1 MQVEIPF
8 IHAAYRPTKR
18 VIAEEQDTIVVVGK
32 AKQKRKRK
40 VEKKSSVELERS
52 LTVTE
57 GAAATPGK
65 GAEPFD
71 FSAAPN
77 ILDDNPDIEDA
88 NIKRKRQRKQNKGGS
103 RRLQIFYSS
112 SRLNTASFTT
122 RWRLLWRLR
131 GTSKGA

>member
-1 MQVEIPF
+1 MPF
-8 IHAAYRPTKR
+8 IPAAYRPTKR

-32 AKQKRKRK
+32 ARQKRKRK
-40 VEKKSSVELERS
+40 VEKKSSVEPERS

-57 GAAATPGK
+57 GAAIPGD

-77 ILDDNPDIEDA
+77 ILDDNPDIEDS
-88 NIKRKRQRKQNKGGS
+88 NIKRKRQKKQNKGES

-112 SRLNTASFTT
+112 SRLNTTSFTT
-122 RWRLLWRLR
+122 RWRLLWRLP
-131 GTSKGA
+131 GTSKGAQ